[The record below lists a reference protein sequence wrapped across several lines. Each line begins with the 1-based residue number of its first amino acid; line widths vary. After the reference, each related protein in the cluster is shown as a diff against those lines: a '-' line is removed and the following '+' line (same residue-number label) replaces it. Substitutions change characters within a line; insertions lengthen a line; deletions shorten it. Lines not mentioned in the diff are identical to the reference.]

1 MGNQCYK
8 CQYRE
13 NDKERDVVIGCVIA
27 KAKGD
32 NSILILGKK
41 GICPYHEYPEYYGFK

>member
-13 NDKERDVVIGCVIA
+13 KDKERDCEIA
-27 KAKGD
+27 KTKGD
-32 NSILILGKK
+32 SFILNLGKK
-41 GICPYHEYPEYYGFK
+41 GI

>member
-32 NSILILGKK
+32 SFILNLGKK
-41 GICPYHEYPEYYGFK
+41 GI

>member
-13 NDKERDVVIGCVIA
+13 NDKERDCEIA

-32 NSILILGKK
+32 NLGKK
-41 GICPYHEYPEYYGFK
+41 GI